1 MNKKELRKNI
11 KQQFTEKLANESES
25 LYNENSSIEKLI
37 INSELFIQSDVILSY
52 FALPDEVNLFTVNK
66 TGLFKNKL
74 VALPRIAKNG
84 KKMDFYFSKN
94 QSQKVQRGYCG
105 IFEPDWHWKKLTKRQ
120 LKNKNVLVLVPGRAF
135 TKDGYRLGRGKG
147 FYDKYLAQLKKASCK
162 SLVLC
167 GVAFNFQIVNEVPA
181 DEHDI
186 KLDSVYF
193 LPSFE

>member
-11 KQQFTEKLANESES
+11 KHLFVEKIANESES
-25 LYNENSSIEKLI
+25 LNTENSSIEELI

-66 TGLFKNKL
+66 TGLFNNKL
-74 VALPRIAKNG
+74 VALPRITRNG
-84 KKMDFYFSKN
+84 KKMHFYFSQK
-94 QSQKVQRGYCG
+94 QTQKVQKGYCG

-120 LKNKNVLVLVPGRAF
+120 LKNKKVLVLVPGRAF
-135 TKDGYRLGRGKG
+135 TKEGYRLGRGKG
-147 FYDKYLAQLKKASCK
+147 FYDKYLVQLKKASCK
-162 SLVLC
+162 NLSLC
-167 GVAFNFQIVNEVPA
+167 GVAFHFQIVNDVPV
-181 DEHDI
+181 DNHDI